1 MLARAIVILINLG
14 LLGLMGW
21 GTFQQITTQQETNR
35 VMADVHKNIRQAHRL
50 PVVTNDQLKPLGETA
65 EVVEAM
71 NAKLGNT
78 VNLLARMNT
87 SLANVQASEQKIVQG
102 LDRLN
107 KNTTMVMNQL
117 GNISRQNEQLLASAT
132 RTAKQS
138 RSEHNLVEDLYDM
151 TGTTIQQ
158 VAKLNRKFAILG
170 KIPVP

>member
-50 PVVTNDQLKPLGETA
+50 TVVTNEQLKPLGETA

-117 GNISRQNEQLLASAT
+117 GNISRQNE
-132 RTAKQS
+132 
-138 RSEHNLVEDLYDM
+138 
-151 TGTTIQQ
+151 
-158 VAKLNRKFAILG
+158 
-170 KIPVP
+170 